1 MSLSQEA
8 RERLE
13 QSYQDLRARE
23 EALFN
28 EPKLRE
34 QLNALSK
41 LKAYKA
47 KQSVK
52 EIADILDM
60 YGQRCRMH
68 IGHDEHLEY
77 SLQPGTDRVSKKQLD
92 KLFLSFEVAPNTP
105 ILNNSP
111 SSTIVTF
118 VCLGKMESSPRGEV
132 KNWTK
137 TKARLC
143 LQLLDDAG
151 GGFWKLEKGEQKG
164 QFKATCLAKDVSEL
178 SEDAY
183 INGGAETELMLRRE

>member
-92 KLFLSFEVAPNTP
+92 KLFLSFEVCHND
-105 ILNNSP
+105 LS
-111 SSTIVTF
+111 VF
-118 VCLGKMESSPRGEV
+118 
-132 KNWTK
+132 
-137 TKARLC
+137 
-143 LQLLDDAG
+143 
-151 GGFWKLEKGEQKG
+151 
-164 QFKATCLAKDVSEL
+164 LA
-178 SEDAY
+178 
-183 INGGAETELMLRRE
+183 N